1 MINKIEFKK
10 KIKPF
15 NKIITVEG
23 DKSISIR
30 WVLLSSL
37 SKKKSRAYNLLKSED
52 VVSALNCIKKLGS
65 KVKFNKNYIEITG
78 SGLNY
83 FERDKVTL
91 DAGNSGTLARLIL
104 GLLVNYKKKI
114 KLVGDKSLSKRD
126 FSRVT
131 LPLKKFGVHIK
142 STNNSLPIFLKGSNK
157 LKSIKYY
164 EKKGSAQCKSAIM
177 LASLKAEGET
187 FIKCKKSRNH
197 TELMFKDLNIPFKVK
212 KTKKL
217 DFIKLKKVK
226 EIKPLNYNIPGDISS
241 SAFFI
246 VLTLL
251 SEKSKILIKNVNIN
265 PSRIGVIKILKKM
278 GAFIEIKNKR
288 KYRGETVANIFVK
301 STKMLKG
308 YICPKELNSS
318 AIDEFLVIFL
328 VAAKSKGIS
337 YFSGLSE
344 LNNKESPRLKWGSK
358 ILNYMGVKNIVTE
371 NSIKIF
377 GNPNLKIEKN
387 IIIKNYL
394 KDHRIFM
401 MSVISALS
409 MGGNWTIM
417 DPDSIKTSFPTFLD
431 IIKKIKK

>member
-1 MINKIEFKK
+1 M
-10 KIKPF
+10 
-15 NKIITVEG
+15 EG

-37 SKKKSRAYNLLKSED
+37 SKKSRAYNLLKSED
-52 VVSALNCIKKLGS
+52 VVSALNCIRKLGS

-187 FIKCKKSRNH
+187 FIK
-197 TELMFKDLNIPFKVK
+197 
-212 KTKKL
+212 
-217 DFIKLKKVK
+217 
-226 EIKPLNYNIPGDISS
+226 
-241 SAFFI
+241 
-246 VLTLL
+246 
-251 SEKSKILIKNVNIN
+251 
-265 PSRIGVIKILKKM
+265 
-278 GAFIEIKNKR
+278 
-288 KYRGETVANIFVK
+288 
-301 STKMLKG
+301 
-308 YICPKELNSS
+308 
-318 AIDEFLVIFL
+318 
-328 VAAKSKGIS
+328 
-337 YFSGLSE
+337 
-344 LNNKESPRLKWGSK
+344 
-358 ILNYMGVKNIVTE
+358 
-371 NSIKIF
+371 
-377 GNPNLKIEKN
+377 
-387 IIIKNYL
+387 
-394 KDHRIFM
+394 
-401 MSVISALS
+401 
-409 MGGNWTIM
+409 
-417 DPDSIKTSFPTFLD
+417 
-431 IIKKIKK
+431 